1 MIYSVA
7 IAGEERHLE
16 LSRKDGIWQCRLDGH
31 EVQVDVVQP
40 RQNLLSILID
50 GKSYEI
56 KREFAGKE
64 EYVWVGTERYA
75 VEVSDPRSLR
85 GRGRKPG
92 DDKGPHKLVA
102 LMPGKVVRLL
112 VKEKSE
118 VEAGQGI
125 LVVEAMK
132 MQNEIKSSKKGIISK
147 ILTAEGDRVNAGD
160 LLAIV
165 D

>member
-1 MIYSVA
+1 MIYTVT
-7 IAGEERHLE
+7 IAGEERRLE
-16 LSRKDGIWQCRLDGH
+16 LNRKDGIWQCRLDGH
-31 EVQVDVVQP
+31 EVPVDVVQP

-50 GKSYEI
+50 DKSYEI
-56 KREFAGKE
+56 KREFAGEE

-85 GRGRKPG
+85 SRARKPG

-112 VKEKSE
+112 VKENSE
-118 VEAGQGI
+118 VEAGEGI